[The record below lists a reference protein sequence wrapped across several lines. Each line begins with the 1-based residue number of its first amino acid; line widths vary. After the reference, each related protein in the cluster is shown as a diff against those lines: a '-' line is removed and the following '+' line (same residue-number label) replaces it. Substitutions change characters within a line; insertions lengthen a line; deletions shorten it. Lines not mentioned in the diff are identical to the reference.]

1 MTRQLFS
8 ITLDLS
14 SNNGWKWSNGVGKSE
29 ISIIWCLSITN
40 NVKSCKIFNETA
52 QKRPTSLIS
61 HWFPVEMVH
70 IGPKLFKRKGFF
82 LCCKNM
88 SEVSR
93 VCHMK
98 ADVRPILKMWCFF
111 LLSFKPEF
119 LLLKV
124 GSNRQKY
131 CEAASKNKYAFDFD
145 FLPPYWIS
153 VGPIGMF
160 WGWFNG
166 TT

>member
-1 MTRQLFS
+1 MWNQTNKSIKQL
-8 ITLDLS
+8 
-14 SNNGWKWSNGVGKSE
+14 
-29 ISIIWCLSITN
+29 
-40 NVKSCKIFNETA
+40 
-52 QKRPTSLIS
+52 KRSTSLLS
-61 HWFPVEMVH
+61 HWFPVEKVH
-70 IGPKLFKRKGFF
+70 NGPKLCKCKLFSF
-82 LCCKNM
+82 CCQNF
-88 SEVSR
+88 SDVFR

-160 WGWFNG
+160 WVFKPQNIPIQWQNLKRKIVAVFIFWRRKKNL
-166 TT
+166 